1 MPLTPSD
8 HYSWIAKQGLMN
20 DEPKQHGKKFI
31 DAVGNNTFARG
42 GFFEPM
48 SLTVKPYNPRISN
61 LEPVTITVE
70 VEKARDAFEAY
81 RLNAMEQFH
90 EKMWTEHHRFDQELV
105 ADVAIDEDDFN
116 FNTLQIEASATVGM
130 LAYSA
135 EDNNPLGDDKCCM
148 PIDED
153 DEYDEDDEDSPLHIS
168 VKASIMARPGR
179 MPMCYTDPNTGADY
193 VYFHDEED
201 PFGAD
206 YKLPPKDE
214 RGTNE
219 RPVETACQYYDF
231 DGTKYQPLEDVKH
244 GQPVMAT
251 NGGSMTPPGVARLP
265 NHVVIPPYPVKLD
278 NGVINVKD
286 NAVGSGVVHE
296 VFIAIHDGDHFI
308 RIDGD
313 EVEPVYFLATM
324 GERFEDFYLRHADE
338 NNSVESVKGYAA
350 TPNVPRKVE
359 HVSDIMHLM
368 PLSIYYDDTG
378 EEVLNVFAYD
388 LDNGYCWQHMHDE
401 KGIPIMDGPDIKSRR
416 VNGKFTVRKP
426 EA

>member
-1 MPLTPSD
+1 M
-8 HYSWIAKQGLMN
+8 
-20 DEPKQHGKKFI
+20 
-31 DAVGNNTFARG
+31 
-42 GFFEPM
+42 
-48 SLTVKPYNPRISN
+48 
-61 LEPVTITVE
+61 
-70 VEKARDAFEAY
+70 
-81 RLNAMEQFH
+81 
-90 EKMWTEHHRFDQELV
+90 
-105 ADVAIDEDDFN
+105 
-116 FNTLQIEASATVGM
+116 
-130 LAYSA
+130 
-135 EDNNPLGDDKCCM
+135 
-148 PIDED
+148 
-153 DEYDEDDEDSPLHIS
+153 
-168 VKASIMARPGR
+168 
-179 MPMCYTDPNTGADY
+179 
-193 VYFHDEED
+193 
-201 PFGAD
+201 
-206 YKLPPKDE
+206 
-214 RGTNE
+214 
-219 RPVETACQYYDF
+219 
-231 DGTKYQPLEDVKH
+231 
-244 GQPVMAT
+244 
-251 NGGSMTPPGVARLP
+251 
-265 NHVVIPPYPVKLD
+265 
-278 NGVINVKD
+278 KD